1 MSQYSINPPW
11 FYHGHEKT
19 QWQIQ
24 KIQKGVAGHLTALF
38 QILFIFLRRNSIKI
52 IQNFKEKG
60 WLQPLQPTPK
70 SAMRLVDKKIE
81 MLCDTAVLQH
91 CIKITMY
98 SFSVLTVT
106 HSGEAIISSVITGR
120 VLFLSPSL
128 PSSRSNFLS
137 INGVSVL
144 SIRLRSCLTKSY
156 LAGSSGYFVQVSL
169 IRPSDLLDP
178 NLLYLYP

>member
-1 MSQYSINPPW
+1 MRQD
-11 FYHGHEKT
+11 
-19 QWQIQ
+19 
-24 KIQKGVAGHLTALF
+24 KI
-38 QILFIFLRRNSIKI
+38 
-52 IQNFKEKG
+52 
-60 WLQPLQPTPK
+60 
-70 SAMRLVDKKIE
+70 IE
-81 MLCDTAVLQH
+81 MLYYTAAPQY
-91 CIKITMY
+91 IKITMY

-156 LAGSSGYFVQVSL
+156 LAGSSGCFVQVNL
-169 IRPSDLLDP
+169 IRPSESSLPLP
-178 NLLYLYP
+178 FNKLVKQVRYHTNC

>member
-11 FYHGHEKT
+11 FYHSHGKT
-19 QWQIQ
+19 QQQIQ
-24 KIQKGVAGHLTALF
+24 KILKGVVGHLTTLF
-38 QILFIFLRRNSIKI
+38 QIRFIFLRRNSVKI

-60 WLQPLQPTPK
+60 WLQPPQPTPK
-70 SAMRLVDKKIE
+70 FEMRLDKIIE
-81 MLCDTAVLQH
+81 MLYYKAVLQH
-91 CIKITMY
+91 CIKIATY

-120 VLFLSPSL
+120 VLFLPPSL

-178 NLLYLYP
+178 NLLYLYL

>member
-11 FYHGHEKT
+11 FYHRHGKT

-24 KIQKGVAGHLTALF
+24 KIQKGVAGHLTTLL
-38 QILFIFLRRNSIKI
+38 QIHFIFLRRNSVKI
-52 IQNFKEKG
+52 IQNFKDKG
-60 WLQPLQPTPK
+60 WLQPPWPTPK
-70 SAMRLVDKKIE
+70 FAMRLDKIIE
-81 MLCDTAVLQH
+81 MLYYTAVLQH

>member
-1 MSQYSINPPW
+1 
-11 FYHGHEKT
+11 
-19 QWQIQ
+19 
-24 KIQKGVAGHLTALF
+24 
-38 QILFIFLRRNSIKI
+38 
-52 IQNFKEKG
+52 
-60 WLQPLQPTPK
+60 
-70 SAMRLVDKKIE
+70 MRLDKIIE
-81 MLCDTAVLQH
+81 MLYDTAVLQH

-106 HSGEAIISSVITGR
+106 HSGDAIISSVITGR

-144 SIRLRSCLTKSY
+144 SIRLLSCLTKSY

-169 IRPSDLLDP
+169 IRPSGP
-178 NLLYLYP
+178 GCSNVG

>member
-11 FYHGHEKT
+11 FYHSHGKT

-24 KIQKGVAGHLTALF
+24 KIQKGVAGHLTTLF
-38 QILFIFLRRNSIKI
+38 QIRFIFLRRNSVKI

-60 WLQPLQPTPK
+60 WLQAPRTIPK
-70 SAMRLVDKKIE
+70 SANMRLDKIIE
-81 MLCDTAVLQH
+81 MLNRNRNPQ
-91 CIKITMY
+91 CIKIAMY

-169 IRPSDLLDP
+169 IRPPDLLDP
-178 NLLYLYP
+178 NLLYL